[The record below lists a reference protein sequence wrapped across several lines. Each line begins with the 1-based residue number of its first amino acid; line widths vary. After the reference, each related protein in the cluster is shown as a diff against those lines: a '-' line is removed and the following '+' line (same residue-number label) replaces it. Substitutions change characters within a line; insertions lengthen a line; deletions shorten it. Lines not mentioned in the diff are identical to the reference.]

1 MKVVLDIEADGLNP
15 TKIWCIVAKDIKTN
29 EVYTFEP
36 DTLSD
41 FQNFSKNISVY
52 IGHNLI
58 GYDLPVIHKLLNI
71 TVPLDRVV
79 DTLVI
84 SRLLDS
90 QRGKHSLEYWGLQ
103 LGHEKVEH
111 NDWDVYSPE
120 MLHRCTED
128 VHLNHKIYEALLQEA
143 KTKQT
148 PKSVFR
154 SEHYI
159 AQMVEEMRMGG
170 ILLDEQKAQLLLA
183 TLRQRKRELD
193 DELLTTFISLPVF
206 KREVHPK
213 LTKAGEYSRVG
224 LKGFDSADIGGS
236 FSSITWPD
244 PNLNS
249 QQFIIK
255 HLVNAGWRPTVFTD
269 KGNPR
274 LTEWVLESAAEKF
287 PKAKLVMEWDLVD
300 RRITMVESWI
310 DASDNDCRIHGS
322 VNTIGAKTHRMSHWG
337 PNIAQVPA
345 SDKPYGKNCR
355 ELFTV
360 PDGYKMVGTD
370 ASGIQLRVL
379 AHYTG
384 DKDYIAEVVD
394 GDIHTANQKAGG
406 FKTRDIAKT
415 FIYAWLLGAGAPKIG
430 EIMGGTA
437 KEGANARK
445 LFLENTP
452 ALKRAKYKYERLAER
467 GYIIGLDKRWIPIAE
482 PYFTLSVLLQSGEVI
497 LMKKAAELWSEKA
510 SHLDWRMVAWVHD
523 EWQTE
528 VREDHAEE
536 LGKIQVQAIRDAGP
550 LLGCLCPLDGEYKI
564 GYNWSETH

>member
-1 MKVVLDIEADGLNP
+1 MRVVLDIEADGLNP

-183 TLRQRKRELD
+183 TLRQR
-193 DELLTTFISLPVF
+193 
-206 KREVHPK
+206 
-213 LTKAGEYSRVG
+213 VG
-224 LKGFDSADIGGS
+224 A
-236 FSSITWPD
+236 
-244 PNLNS
+244 
-249 QQFIIK
+249 
-255 HLVNAGWRPTVFTD
+255 
-269 KGNPR
+269 
-274 LTEWVLESAAEKF
+274 
-287 PKAKLVMEWDLVD
+287 
-300 RRITMVESWI
+300 
-310 DASDNDCRIHGS
+310 
-322 VNTIGAKTHRMSHWG
+322 
-337 PNIAQVPA
+337 
-345 SDKPYGKNCR
+345 
-355 ELFTV
+355 
-360 PDGYKMVGTD
+360 
-370 ASGIQLRVL
+370 
-379 AHYTG
+379 
-384 DKDYIAEVVD
+384 
-394 GDIHTANQKAGG
+394 
-406 FKTRDIAKT
+406 
-415 FIYAWLLGAGAPKIG
+415 
-430 EIMGGTA
+430 
-437 KEGANARK
+437 
-445 LFLENTP
+445 
-452 ALKRAKYKYERLAER
+452 
-467 GYIIGLDKRWIPIAE
+467 
-482 PYFTLSVLLQSGEVI
+482 
-497 LMKKAAELWSEKA
+497 
-510 SHLDWRMVAWVHD
+510 
-523 EWQTE
+523 
-528 VREDHAEE
+528 
-536 LGKIQVQAIRDAGP
+536 
-550 LLGCLCPLDGEYKI
+550 
-564 GYNWSETH
+564 